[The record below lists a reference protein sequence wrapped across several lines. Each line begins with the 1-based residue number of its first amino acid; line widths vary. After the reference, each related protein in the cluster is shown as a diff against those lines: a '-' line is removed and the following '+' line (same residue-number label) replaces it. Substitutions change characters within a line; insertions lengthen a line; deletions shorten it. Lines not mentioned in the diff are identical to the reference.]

1 MGKIKPVLSQ
11 CASLAQSEADEG
23 MPDTTLRA
31 QSSRPIRSNTASPL
45 PERTA
50 RHGGRGSKDSGP
62 PDWPEEFE
70 PAAVLKGYLD
80 GLADTPD
87 HSRRDAAYWY
97 GHLDA
102 LADRQPGKGPAMDEA
117 SQRRWH

>member
-1 MGKIKPVLSQ
+1 MSKTKAVLSQ

-23 MPDTTLRA
+23 MPDTTPRA
-31 QSSRPIRSNTASPL
+31 HSARPTRSNTASPL
-45 PERTA
+45 RERTA
-50 RHGGRGSKDSGP
+50 RHGKRGSGDSP

-80 GLADTPD
+80 GLAGTPD

-102 LADRQPGKGPAMDEA
+102 LADRQPGQGPALDMA
-117 SQRRWH
+117 GQKRWH